1 MGCWGTGL
9 LRLLRGHGAQREGV
23 NFLAHTP
30 AQRIINHL
38 MLLDEG
44 KPNKGGRND
53 QRLEM
58 GAVVSQN
65 FYESVGK
72 LLLDE

>member
-1 MGCWGTGL
+1 M

-23 NFLAHTP
+23 NFLAHTL

-44 KPNKGGRND
+44 KSNKGRRND
-53 QRLEM
+53 QSLEM
-58 GAVVSQN
+58 GAVVSLD
-65 FYESVGK
+65 FYESIGK
-72 LLLDE
+72 MLLDE